1 MAIARTI
8 KIRGKV
14 QGVNFRYYTTLE
26 ARKLGLTGTVE
37 NLEDGSVLVKAEG
50 ELSAIEALIK
60 WCRRGPLFA
69 RVDTVDLEEIP
80 VVGYKRFDILR

>member
-1 MAIARTI
+1 MPIARTI

-37 NLEDGSVLVKAEG
+37 NLDDGSVLVKAEG
-50 ELSAIEALIK
+50 ELSSIETLIR
-60 WCRRGPLFA
+60 WCWKGPLLA
-69 RVDTVDLEEIP
+69 RVDMVDVEEIP
-80 VVGYKRFDILR
+80 VSGFNSFVIVR